1 MISSSLDLAIIYIK
15 ISPDIE
21 KAFYPGIMRVKIM
34 MAPVFDHLKEEV
46 FIYKKS
52 FLVDSDLNIQ
62 GI

>member
-1 MISSSLDLAIIYIK
+1 MLLLFT
-15 ISPDIE
+15 E
-21 KAFYPGIMRVKIM
+21 KAFYSWIMRVKIM

-52 FLVDSDLNIQ
+52 FLVDSYLNIQ